1 MKRFFWTTI
10 LLSFAA
16 CLPAVAGIVQGVV
29 VDNETKTPL
38 ADVLVSIPNDGKTV
52 KTGFE
57 GQFELQNVTE
67 GKTTITFSKNGFE
80 PQSINITVV
89 STPLVINTEIQRKVE
104 IDDMSVEDNALL
116 FDESMLEDEGA
127 AASQSIAYLTSS
139 SDDPYLSATSY
150 TFSPMRFSLRGY
162 DQRDH
167 ATSINGIDFTDSERG
182 RFNYS
187 GIGGLNNATRNKD
200 VVNGL
205 DMTGYSFG
213 SLTGSTNINTYA
225 AEYAAGA
232 HVGLSYTNRSYML
245 RGQATYAT
253 GIMDNGWAFTGSL
266 VYRWADKGRNEG
278 TSYNSFGYFF
288 AAQKIFGDHSIA
300 ITTWGAPTERG
311 QSSASTQEVYDYR
324 GIYYNSYW
332 GYQDGKVRNS
342 RIVQSY
348 DPTVIVNY
356 DWKINDRSNLKI
368 GAAYHYNKYS
378 NSALA
383 FYNAPDPR
391 PDYYRN
397 LPSFQYTNLNVNGPE
412 DTDNPFYNDV
422 NTDLYNSLR
431 NEWINNNTDVTQINW
446 AALYQANYLNNAA
459 DPSAS
464 AHYILERR
472 HNDLMES
479 TLNALYTNQINDKL
493 LLHAGVSGKYGK
505 GMHYKTVDDLLGG
518 NQWIDIDQFAERDFS
533 NNAIIIQN
541 DLDNP
546 NRAVREGDVFGYNY
560 NLNIYSLNAWVVNQY
575 HSRYWDYY
583 YGMKL
588 TYTSFQRDGKMR
600 NGRYPD
606 SSFGKGA
613 RHQFTDLM
621 VKGGLT
627 YKFNGR
633 HMINANISYGSEAPL
648 PNEAYVSPRITDRTI
663 DDMKSGRVLSADI
676 NYIFS
681 TPHLAGRIGVFQT
694 NFYDQMERNSY
705 YDGIEG
711 TFINH
716 VLYGVNRIHRGIELG
731 ATYKLDDHWSFDL
744 AGTVGEYY
752 YSNNPDGIKN
762 SENGKIVEREQVY
775 MKDVYV
781 GGVPQIAGTFGIRY
795 FIKYWFL
802 GANLNGF
809 ARNYIE
815 AAPLR
820 RLASSYTEVTP
831 YNQYYDAFKQLTT
844 QERFPAAYTLDLSI
858 GKIFYLPG
866 RQSINF
872 NLSLNNVLNKKDI
885 CTGGYEQGR
894 FDLDHPERFGGKY
907 YYMQGINCFLNVS
920 YRF

>member
-1 MKRFFWTTI
+1 MKHKLLFFMTFFLPCLVFAQGNVSVTGSVIGAVSNDPIPGVIVTVTELNRQVRTDADGNFTI
-10 LLSFAA
+10 RNIQPGTYVIQLNS
-16 CLPAVAGIVQGVV
+16 VMI
-29 VDNETKTPL
+29 TPKS
-38 ADVLVSIPNDGKTV
+38 VSIEVENLG
-52 KTGFE
+52 
-57 GQFELQNVTE
+57 VTE
-67 GKTTITFSKNGFE
+67 LKPIRVTELNANEDVSMIGIIDAGMVDDDVETSGQDVSSTVILSNDIFLNKTAYQLSPARFSPRGYNSTQEVKYINGVEFNDQNRGVFNYAAVGALNDMTRNGDVTNFTAPSSFTFGELGGTEN
-80 PQSINITVV
+80 INM
-89 STPLVINTEIQRKVE
+89 R
-104 IDDMSVEDNALL
+104 
-116 FDESMLEDEGA
+116 
-127 AASQSIAYLTSS
+127 AS
-139 SDDPYLSATSY
+139 SY
-150 TFSPMRFSLRGY
+150 TP
-162 DQRDH
+162 
-167 ATSINGIDFTDSERG
+167 
-182 RFNYS
+182 
-187 GIGGLNNATRNKD
+187 GGK
-200 VVNGL
+200 
-205 DMTGYSFG
+205 
-213 SLTGSTNINTYA
+213 LT
-225 AEYAAGA
+225 
-232 HVGLSYTNRSYML
+232 LSYTNRNYYL
-245 RGQATYAT
+245 RGMFTYST
-253 GIMDNGWAFTGSL
+253 GLKDNGWAFTTSIG
-266 VYRWADKGRNEG
+266 GRYSNEG
-278 TSYNSFGYFF
+278 NIDGTFYKNVSFAFSAEKQWLGG
-288 AAQKIFGDHSIA
+288 QHSLSMVA
-300 ITTWGAPTERG
+300 FVSPVQRG
-311 QSSASTQEVYDYR
+311 QQGSSYREVYELTGNYL
-324 GIYYNSYW
+324 YNQNW
-332 GYQDGKVRNS
+332 GYQNGEKRNAKV
-342 RIVQSY
+342 VTAF
-348 DPTVIVNY
+348 DPTAIISHI
-356 DWKINDRSNLKI
+356 WKINDNMTLTTGV
-368 GAAYHYNKYS
+368 GAHYARYGNT
-378 NSALA
+378 ALNW
-383 FYNAPDPR
+383 YNAPDPR
-391 PDYYRN
+391 PDYYRY
-397 LPSFQYTNLNVNGPE
+397 LPSYFEDEMVQLRYKELWRTNQTG
-412 DTDNPFYNDV
+412 F
-422 NTDLYNSLR
+422 
-431 NEWINNNTDVTQINW
+431 TQINW
-446 AALYQANYLNNAA
+446 DDLYLANANNIRNGNGAAVYMLE
-459 DPSAS
+459 
-464 AHYILERR
+464 ERR
-472 HNDLMES
+472 SDLLETSFNS
-479 TLNALYTNQINDKL
+479 TLNARMSRHFDITAGIGARYTQ
-493 LLHAGVSGKYGK
+493 SRQF
-505 GMHYKTVDDLLGG
+505 KTVADLLGAEYVL
-518 NQWIDIDQFAERDFS
+518 DIDKFAEQDFS
-533 NNAIIIQN
+533 GDPDKIQN
-541 DLDNP
+541 DL
-546 NRAVREGDVFGYNY
+546 NRPQRKVYEDGIFGYNY

-606 SSFGKGA
+606 SSFGKGM

-663 DDMKSGRVLSADI
+663 DDMKSGRILSADI

-681 TPHLAGRIGVFQT
+681 TPRLAGRIGVFQT
-694 NFYDQMERNSY
+694 NFYDQMERTSY

-795 FIKYWFL
+795 FINYWFL

-809 ARNYIE
+809 ARNYID

-820 RLASSYTEVTP
+820 RLASSYAEVTP
-831 YNQYYDAFKQLTT
+831 YNQYYEAFKQLTT

-894 FDLDHPERFGGKY
+894 FDLEHPERFGGKY

>member
-1 MKRFFWTTI
+1 MKHKLLFFMTFFLPCLVFAQGNVSVTGSVIGAVSNDPIPGVIVTVTELNRQVRTDADGNFTI
-10 LLSFAA
+10 RNIQPGTYVIQLNS
-16 CLPAVAGIVQGVV
+16 VMI
-29 VDNETKTPL
+29 TPKS
-38 ADVLVSIPNDGKTV
+38 VSIEVENLG
-52 KTGFE
+52 
-57 GQFELQNVTE
+57 VTE
-67 GKTTITFSKNGFE
+67 LKPIRVTELNANEDVSMIGIIDAGMVDDDVETSGQDVSSTVILSNDIFLNKTAYQLSPARFSPRGYNSTQEVKYINGVEFNDQNRGVFNYAAVGALNDMTRNGDVTNFTAPSSFTFGELGGTEN
-80 PQSINITVV
+80 INM
-89 STPLVINTEIQRKVE
+89 R
-104 IDDMSVEDNALL
+104 
-116 FDESMLEDEGA
+116 
-127 AASQSIAYLTSS
+127 AS
-139 SDDPYLSATSY
+139 SY
-150 TFSPMRFSLRGY
+150 TP
-162 DQRDH
+162 
-167 ATSINGIDFTDSERG
+167 
-182 RFNYS
+182 
-187 GIGGLNNATRNKD
+187 GGK
-200 VVNGL
+200 
-205 DMTGYSFG
+205 
-213 SLTGSTNINTYA
+213 LT
-225 AEYAAGA
+225 
-232 HVGLSYTNRSYML
+232 LSYTNRNYYL
-245 RGQATYAT
+245 RGMFTYST
-253 GIMDNGWAFTGSL
+253 GLKDNGWAFTTSIG
-266 VYRWADKGRNEG
+266 GRYSNEG
-278 TSYNSFGYFF
+278 NIDGTFYKNVSFAFSAEKQWLGG
-288 AAQKIFGDHSIA
+288 QHSLSMVA
-300 ITTWGAPTERG
+300 FVSPVQRG
-311 QSSASTQEVYDYR
+311 QQGSSYREVYELTGNYL
-324 GIYYNSYW
+324 YNPNW
-332 GYQDGKVRNS
+332 GYQNGEKRNAKV
-342 RIVQSY
+342 VTAF
-348 DPTVIVNY
+348 DPTAIISHI
-356 DWKINDRSNLKI
+356 WKINDNMTLTTGV
-368 GAAYHYNKYS
+368 GAHYARYGNT
-378 NSALA
+378 ALNW
-383 FYNAPDPR
+383 YNAPDPR
-391 PDYYRN
+391 PDYYRY
-397 LPSFQYTNLNVNGPE
+397 LPSYFEDEMVQLRYKELWRTNQTG
-412 DTDNPFYNDV
+412 F
-422 NTDLYNSLR
+422 
-431 NEWINNNTDVTQINW
+431 TQINW
-446 AALYQANYLNNAA
+446 DDLYLANANNIRNGNGAAVYMLE
-459 DPSAS
+459 
-464 AHYILERR
+464 ERR
-472 HNDLMES
+472 SDLLETSFNS
-479 TLNALYTNQINDKL
+479 TLNARMSRHFDITAGIGARYTQ
-493 LLHAGVSGKYGK
+493 SRQF
-505 GMHYKTVDDLLGG
+505 KTVADLLGAEYVL
-518 NQWIDIDQFAERDFS
+518 DIDKFAEQDFS
-533 NNAIIIQN
+533 GDPDKIQN
-541 DLDNP
+541 DL
-546 NRAVREGDVFGYNY
+546 NRPQRKVYEDGIFGYNY

-606 SSFGKGA
+606 SSFGKGM

-663 DDMKSGRVLSADI
+663 DDMKSGRILSADI

-681 TPHLAGRIGVFQT
+681 TPRLAGRIGVFQT
-694 NFYDQMERNSY
+694 NFYDQMERTSY

-795 FIKYWFL
+795 FINYWFL

-809 ARNYIE
+809 ARNYID

-820 RLASSYTEVTP
+820 RLASSYAEVTP
-831 YNQYYDAFKQLTT
+831 YNQYYEAFKQLTT

-894 FDLDHPERFGGKY
+894 FDLEHPERFGGKY